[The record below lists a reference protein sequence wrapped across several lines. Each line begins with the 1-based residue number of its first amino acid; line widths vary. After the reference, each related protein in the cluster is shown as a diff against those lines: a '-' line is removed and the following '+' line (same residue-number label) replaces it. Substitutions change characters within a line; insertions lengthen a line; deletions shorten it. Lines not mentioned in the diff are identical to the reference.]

1 MNAHVSNFAQSCY
14 FELRRLSTIH
24 GFLTSTATATALPK
38 VVNDLFLFLNKG
50 NISVLALLHFSSKF
64 DTIDLPILDTCTDT
78 VLQWFS
84 SYVTDR
90 THYISI

>member
-14 FELRRLSTIH
+14 FELRHLSTIH

-50 NISVLALLHFSSKF
+50 NISVLALLHFSSEF
-64 DTIDLPILDTCTDT
+64 DTIDLPILDT
-78 VLQWFS
+78 
-84 SYVTDR
+84 
-90 THYISI
+90 